1 MPTYWKFMPEK
12 AGKQIARI
20 SNDIAVLARMRES
33 YHFLEYEKLLIFFS
47 LSSHIFALFR
57 SYLEIA

>member
-1 MPTYWKFMPEK
+1 MPEK